1 MITFL
6 DIETIANEKRVVF
19 FFFFKK
25 KGTVLLKA
33 RENFCE
39 EKIKWDE
46 RRKQSKRIRKIIF

>member
-19 FFFFKK
+19 FFFLKK

>member
-1 MITFL
+1 MKK
-6 DIETIANEKRVVF
+6 ESSF
-19 FFFFKK
+19 FFFFFFKKK